1 MTGRLLIVDDVATN
15 RIVFKVKLGAAFY
28 TPLLAATGADCLR
41 IAHDEQPDLILL
53 DLMLPDMHG
62 TDVLRE
68 LRADPETRDIPVIV
82 LSSTQ
87 DEIAS
92 MAALSAGADDFLT
105 KPVADE
111 VLLARVRNLLRAQS
125 PVDGLTAGDARL
137 AMPGMAEANTGF
149 EGSGVIAMISD
160 RPDVAMR
167 WRNDLGTTFPAHYVL
182 MTREEALSDTALPQL
197 GDATPDVFVIDGNMG
212 SGAGGLR
219 LMSDL
224 RSRSAT
230 RFAAMC
236 LMGATLGDDRV
247 AMAFDL
253 GANDVIG
260 PATKPREVGL
270 RLRTMLRR
278 KRSADHARASVQDG
292 LRLAVIDPLT
302 GLYNRRYAIP
312 QLAHVADRAAEDGT
326 VFAVMVVDLDRFKSV
341 NDRYGHA
348 AGDAV
353 LVEISSRLSANLRAT
368 DMLARIGGEEFL
380 IALPNTTYAEAQLA
394 AERLCRV
401 VKDRPVHVAGGPP
414 LQITV
419 SIGVAFSGEQA
430 TSPETVAAIIDRADQ
445 ALLTAKSEGRDQVTI
460 SRTAA

>member
-28 TPLLAATGADCLR
+28 TPLLAANGAECLAVAR
-41 IAHDEQPDLILL
+41 AEQPDLILL
-53 DLMLPDMHG
+53 DLMLPDMPG
-62 TDVLRE
+62 TDVIRG
-68 LRADPETRDIPVIV
+68 LRADPVTRDIPVIV

-87 DEIAS
+87 DDIAR
-92 MAALSAGADDFLT
+92 MAALAAGADEFLT

-111 VLLARVRNLLRAQS
+111 VLLARVRNLLRAHS
-125 PVDGLTAGDARL
+125 PVDGIAPTETRL
-137 AMPGMAEANTGF
+137 GMADPAAIF
-149 EGSGVIAMISD
+149 EGPGVIAMIAE
-160 RPDVAMR
+160 RPELAMR
-167 WRNDLGTTFPAHYVL
+167 WRKDIGAAFAAHYVIL
-182 MTREEALSDTALPQL
+182 TREEALSDAALPQL
-197 GDATPDVFVIDGNMG
+197 GDATPDVYLIDSNMG
-212 SGAGGLR
+212 GGAAGLR

-224 RSRSAT
+224 RSRGAS

-236 LMGATLGDDRV
+236 LMGAALGDDHV

-260 PATKPREVGL
+260 PTTTPREVGL
-270 RLRTMLRR
+270 RLRTMLQR
-278 KRSADHARASVQDG
+278 KRAADRARASVQDG
-292 LRLAVIDPLT
+292 LRMAVIDPLT

-312 QLAHVADRAAEDGT
+312 QLGHVAERAAEDGT

-341 NDRYGHA
+341 NDRFGHA

-353 LVEISSRLSANLRAT
+353 LVEISARLSANLRAT

-380 IALPNTTYAEAQLA
+380 IVLPNTTYAEAQLA

-401 VKDRPVHVAGGPP
+401 VKGRAVSVAGGPP
-414 LQITV
+414 LHITV
-419 SIGVAFSGEQA
+419 SIGVAFSGEH
-430 TSPETVAAIIDRADQ
+430 TPPESVAAIIDRADQ

-460 SRTAA
+460 SRSAA